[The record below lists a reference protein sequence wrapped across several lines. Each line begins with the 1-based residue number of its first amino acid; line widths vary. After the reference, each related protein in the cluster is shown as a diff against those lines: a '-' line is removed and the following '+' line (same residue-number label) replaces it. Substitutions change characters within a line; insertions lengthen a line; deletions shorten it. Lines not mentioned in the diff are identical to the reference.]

1 MYDAWVLW
9 EGHGMVCM
17 LLTRCTGMCMPVL
30 NILDV
35 QTWESGG
42 VPGLGLT
49 DGDIGLLR
57 GEDCDIL
64 TQGFNRIDRI
74 LIPPR

>member
-1 MYDAWVLW
+1 MI
-9 EGHGMVCM
+9 CM
-17 LLTRCTGMCMPVL
+17 LLTGCTGMCMPVL

-35 QTWESGG
+35 QTWESEG

-57 GEDCDIL
+57 G
-64 TQGFNRIDRI
+64 RIVTF
-74 LIPPR
+74 